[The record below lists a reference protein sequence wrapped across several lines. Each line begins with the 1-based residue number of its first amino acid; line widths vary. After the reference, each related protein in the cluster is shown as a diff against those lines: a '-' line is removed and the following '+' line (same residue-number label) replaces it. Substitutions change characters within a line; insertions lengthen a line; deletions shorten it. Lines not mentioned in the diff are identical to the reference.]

1 MNYNEHNQTNEFL
14 DSLASN
20 SFIPLILQP
29 TRITSHS
36 NTLID
41 NIFSSV
47 INPDI
52 ISGNLTATISD
63 HLPQFAIIPNM
74 FGNIS
79 GNKSNIYERDWSK
92 FDRENFILDYF
103 SADWEDLLK
112 IDECNVDNSTKI
124 YLDKINMLLDT
135 YAPLKKI
142 NKYKLKFKSKPWITL
157 GLQKSISVKNKLL
170 ANFINKK
177 NPILKEEFHT
187 NYKKYRNLLS
197 TLMKKSKQAYYDKYF
212 ERNWNNI
219 KNTWKGIKSLISL
232 KTVAASV
239 PTILSLDNGDTIT
252 NPYDIA
258 NTFNNYF
265 ASIAQ
270 TTKKTKYSHKHFS
283 DYLSNESSSTIFLQ
297 PTDKEE
303 IANIISSLNSN
314 KTSGPNSIPYRVLFL
329 LKNEISKQ
337 LADLFNLS
345 FMTGVFPSVLKT
357 AKVVPVF
364 KKDSKLNYSNYRP
377 ISLLSNIEKILEK
390 LMYKRLYAFFDY
402 NNIIYDLQ
410 FGFRQQYSTSHALID
425 ITENIRKALDDGN
438 IGCGVFVD
446 LQKAFDT
453 VDHQI
458 LLAKLNH
465 YGIHGVSNDWFKSY
479 LSNRNQYVSINGYES
494 GLAAINCGVPQG
506 SVLGPLL
513 FLLYINDLN
522 QAIKFCKVHHF
533 ADDTNLLCL
542 SNSIKKLIIY
552 LIG

>member
-1 MNYNEHNQTNEFL
+1 MKGT
-14 DSLASN
+14 
-20 SFIPLILQP
+20 
-29 TRITSHS
+29 
-36 NTLID
+36 
-41 NIFSSV
+41 
-47 INPDI
+47 
-52 ISGNLTATISD
+52 G
-63 HLPQFAIIPNM
+63 PN
-74 FGNIS
+74 F
-79 GNKSNIYERDWSK
+79 
-92 FDRENFILDYF
+92 DYF
-103 SADWEDLLK
+103 SVDWEDLLK
-112 IDECNVDNSTKI
+112 SDELNADNSTKI

-135 YAPLKKI
+135 YAPL
-142 NKYKLKFKSKPWITL
+142 NKCKLKFKSKPWITL

-170 ANFINKK
+170 TNFINKK
-177 NPILKEEFHT
+177 DPILKEEFPT

-232 KTVAASV
+232 KSLSSSV
-239 PTILSLDNGDTIT
+239 PAILPLDNGDTIT

-265 ASIAQ
+265 ASIAE
-270 TTKKTKYSHKHFS
+270 TSKKIIKYSHKHFS
-283 DYLSNESSSTIFLQ
+283 DYLSNKNSSTILLQ

-303 IANIISSLNSN
+303 IANIISSLSSN
-314 KTSGPNSIPYRVLFL
+314 KASGPNSIPYRKLFL
-329 LKNEISKQ
+329 LKNEILKQ

-357 AKVVPVF
+357 AKVVSVF

-390 LMYKRLYAFFDY
+390 LMYKRLYTFLD
-402 NNIIYDLQ
+402 NKNIIYDLQ
-410 FGFRQQYSTSHALID
+410 FGFSQKYSTSYALIN
-425 ITENIRKALDDGN
+425 ITEDIRKALDDGN
-438 IGCGVFVD
+438 IGFGVYVD

-465 YGIHGVSNDWFKSY
+465 YGIRGISNDWFRSY
-479 LSNRNQYVSINGYES
+479 LSNHNHYVYINGYES
-494 GLAAINCGVPQG
+494 GIAAIDCGVPQG

-513 FLLYINDLN
+513 FLLYVNDLN

-533 ADDTNLLCL
+533 ADDTNLFCL
-542 SNSIKKLIIY
+542 SNSIQKLKKLVNADLKHLLNWLNANKIS
-552 LIG
+552 LNVENN